1 MASVT
6 DWYSSLEGQRVRE
19 SERLT
24 EGEREM
30 TIKARS
36 DYASEIREQRYVS
49 EPIEKSVFQNLT
61 VDYIWEWWDL
71 NSQRVG
77 KGKNVKGGMVLK
89 LCEFETLQ

>member
-1 MASVT
+1 
-6 DWYSSLEGQRVRE
+6 
-19 SERLT
+19 
-24 EGEREM
+24 M

-71 NSQRVG
+71 NS
-77 KGKNVKGGMVLK
+77 
-89 LCEFETLQ
+89 